1 MSIKE
6 IQKKIG
12 VTVDGKVGPDTT
24 KKAWTA
30 YFDNKLNDTDMAE
43 LNIDTDVPPQ
53 SEYVPEGLDANKYYQ
68 WVPPLKIGQKIE
80 VKKPE
85 DTEPMAKPE
94 MIQSVPKV
102 EKEDDTDT
110 VTFKPPKSGIMAL
123 LDPYDSPDYMGSRLY
138 LKNERE
144 NYAKAIGNT
153 PLTGKYWEDKDYSN
167 DDVKDL
173 LDSAMEDVKTQ
184 EAMKNAMEDR
194 KSTATSNIRAITD
207 QNLQAANALSGELI
221 EAERND
227 NQITTSVQNNEREM
241 THADAEM
248 KRLRAMG
255 VQVDNE
261 GRAIGDSVNAK
272 LYNQNYDTY
281 WTKSAENNSLE
292 ASRPNVAGKEA
303 RRQQLFKNAEDGAK
317 LLGIDFGEPMA
328 LPNMA
333 QPNMAQPNMAQPK
346 VSSTQTNM
354 SQTNQGPTSETT
366 SQYSKVKAPKKYP
379 KKQPQTEYTD
389 EALLTIATAPNYSSY
404 VSDNTS
410 STGKANAEISKD
422 NFNEKKK
429 WAEVEIIAKIN
440 GITSPEALD
449 SMYKIYGNYFPEYF
463 KKRMEVY
470 KDKTDKPSLMMIRK
484 YSQITTKGK

>member
-12 VTVDGKVGPDTT
+12 VTVDGKVGPVTT

-43 LNIDTDVPPQ
+43 LNIDTDVPPP

-94 MIQSVPKV
+94 IK
-102 EKEDDTDT
+102 EDEDDTDT

-194 KSTATSNIRAITD
+194 KSTTISNIRALANQSQD
-207 QNLQAANALSGELI
+207 AAASI
-221 EAERND
+221 R
-227 NQITTSVQNNEREM
+227 S
-241 THADAEM
+241 
-248 KRLRAMG
+248 
-255 VQVDNE
+255 QVD
-261 GRAIGDSVNAK
+261 
-272 LYNQNYDTY
+272 
-281 WTKSAENNSLE
+281 
-292 ASRPNVAGKEA
+292 VA
-303 RRQQLFKNAEDGAK
+303 N
-317 LLGIDFGEPMA
+317 
-328 LPNMA
+328 
-333 QPNMAQPNMAQPK
+333 
-346 VSSTQTNM
+346 QTNKIID
-354 SQTNQGPTSETT
+354 GEIDRD
-366 SQYSKVKAPKKYP
+366 KA
-379 KKQPQTEYTD
+379 
-389 EALLTIATAPNYSSY
+389 IISNPN
-404 VSDNTS
+404 
-410 STGKANAEISKD
+410 
-422 NFNEKKK
+422 
-429 WAEVEIIAKIN
+429 
-440 GITSPEALD
+440 
-449 SMYKIYGNYFPEYF
+449 
-463 KKRMEVY
+463 
-470 KDKTDKPSLMMIRK
+470 
-484 YSQITTKGK
+484 

>member
-43 LNIDTDVPPQ
+43 LNIDTDVPPP

-94 MIQSVPKV
+94 V
-102 EKEDDTDT
+102 EKEDEDDTDT

-241 THADAEM
+241 AYADNEM
-248 KRLRAMG
+248 KRLIAKG
-255 VQVDNE
+255 VQVDKE
-261 GRAIGDSVNAK
+261 GRAIGDSPNAK

-317 LLGIDFGEPMA
+317 LLGIDFGEPMT
-328 LPNMA
+328 L
-333 QPNMAQPNMAQPK
+333 PNMAQPNMAQPK

-354 SQTNQGPTSETT
+354 SQTNQGPTSKT
-366 SQYSKVKAPKKYP
+366 K
-379 KKQPQTEYTD
+379 YTD
-389 EALLTIATAPNYSSY
+389 DDLLAIYIAPNYSSY

-422 NFNEKKK
+422 NFDEKKK
-429 WAEVEIIAKIN
+429 WAEREIIAKIN
-440 GITSPEALD
+440 GITTPEALE
-449 SMYKIYGNYFPEYF
+449 SMYRIYGNYFPDAF

-470 KDKTDKPSLMMIRK
+470 EGKTDKPSSTMRRK
-484 YSQITTKGK
+484 YKQITEGK

>member
-1 MSIKE
+1 MSIKK
-6 IQKKIG
+6 IKKKIG
-12 VTVDGKVGPDTT
+12 VTDDGKVGPVTT

-43 LNIDTDVPPQ
+43 LNIDTDVPPP

-94 MIQSVPKV
+94 IK
-102 EKEDDTDT
+102 EDEDDTDT

-153 PLTGKYWEDKDYSN
+153 PLTGKSWEDKDYSN

-241 THADAEM
+241 AHADAEM

-272 LYNQNYDTY
+272 SYNQNYDTY

-328 LPNMA
+328 QPNMA

-354 SQTNQGPTSETT
+354 SQTNQRPTSKTT
-366 SQYSKVKAPKKYP
+366 SQNSKEKAS
-379 KKQPQTEYTD
+379 KKQPQKKEYTD
-389 EALLTIATAPNYSSY
+389 EELLTIANAPNYSSY

-429 WAEVEIIAKIN
+429 WAEREIIAKIN
-440 GITSPEALD
+440 GISTPEALD
-449 SMYKIYGNYFPEYF
+449 SMYKIYGNYFPKDFE
-463 KKRMEVY
+463 KRMEVY
-470 KDKTDKPSLMMIRK
+470 KDNTDQPSLRMIRK
-484 YSQITTKGK
+484 YKQLTTKGK

>member
-43 LNIDTDVPPQ
+43 LNIDTDVPPP

-102 EKEDDTDT
+102 EKEDEDDTDT

-241 THADAEM
+241 AHADAEM

-333 QPNMAQPNMAQPK
+333 QPNMAQPK
-346 VSSTQTNM
+346 VSSTQPDQEHIPN
-354 SQTNQGPTSETT
+354 TT
-366 SQYSKVKAPKKYP
+366 SQDSKATVKKEQGTTIKPSKAKAM
-379 KKQPQTEYTD
+379 TEYSDD
-389 EALLTIATAPNYSSY
+389 ELIKITLAPNYSSY

-410 STGKANAEISKD
+410 STGKANAEISKA
-422 NFNEKKK
+422 NFDEKKK
-429 WAEVEIIAKIN
+429 AAESIIKGKIN
-440 GITSPEALD
+440 RISTPEELKR
-449 SMYKIYGNYFPEYF
+449 MYKIYGGYFTKDFDERMKTFQEPTPEHA
-463 KKRMEVY
+463 K
-470 KDKTDKPSLMMIRK
+470 IRK
-484 YSQITTKGK
+484 AYKLAQEGK